1 MTFVSESEVY
11 LQERCRLKLF
21 LPYGPMLL
29 NKISKKKML
38 WGYGGK
44 VPSKTLCSNPLDG
57 FRENGFTDDDGRHT
71 MDARARGVAL
81 LCSSTKQS

>member
-1 MTFVSESEVY
+1 
-11 LQERCRLKLF
+11 
-21 LPYGPMLL
+21 
-29 NKISKKKML
+29 ML

-44 VPSKTLCSNPLDG
+44 VLFKLFCSNPLDG